1 MATIYGD
8 THADPGVLRG
18 KTIAV
23 IGYGSQGQAQAL
35 NLRDSGVPVVVG
47 LRSGSAAWTRA
58 EVDGVEVREISDAAR
73 YADLVVLLVPDEQH
87 RAVYERGI
95 GPHLGRG
102 RTLLVA
108 HGSSVHTGQL
118 RPAAEVDVAMV
129 VPCAPGERMRALFRE
144 GRGVPA
150 LLAIHQDAT
159 GRAEATALAYAQA
172 IGCTRAGVRRTT
184 FAEEVETDWPS
195 VTHSWA
201 S

>member
-8 THADPGVLRG
+8 SHADPGMLRG

-35 NLRDSGVPVVVG
+35 NLRDNGLPVVVG
-47 LRSGSAAWTRA
+47 LRSGSSGWTRA
-58 EVDGVEVREISDAAR
+58 QIDGVEVREVADAAR
-73 YADLVVLLVPDEQH
+73 YADLVVLLVPDEEHQT
-87 RAVYERGI
+87 VYERGI

-108 HGSSVHTGQL
+108 HGSSVHSGRL
-118 RPAAEVDVAMV
+118 RPPAEIDVAMV
-129 VPCAPGERMRALFRE
+129 VPCAPGDRVRALFRE

-150 LLAIHQDAT
+150 LLAVHQDAT

-172 IGCTRAGVRRTT
+172 IGCTRAGVKRTT
-184 FAEEVETDWPS
+184 FAEEVETEWPK
-195 VTHSWA
+195 VAKGWA